1 MAPVAGEP
9 RDVQRPSGLVWGR
22 ACGGPGSCSIRHPLQ
37 RKPAEHDGPK
47 DPIAA
52 TLCPEQHG
60 CLCRGL
66 TWVAVRLVKASQL
79 QRAHVIKHTL
89 NDYIPEGLRS
99 MLQINV
105 VMLLN
110 ENGEIRA
117 PIAQDPQ
124 GAHDLRLLRLSMSH
138 PLW

>member
-1 MAPVAGEP
+1 M
-9 RDVQRPSGLVWGR
+9 
-22 ACGGPGSCSIRHPLQ
+22 
-37 RKPAEHDGPK
+37 
-47 DPIAA
+47 
-52 TLCPEQHG
+52 
-60 CLCRGL
+60 
-66 TWVAVRLVKASQL
+66 KASQL

-110 ENGEIRA
+110 ENGEVRA

-124 GAHDLRLLRLSMSH
+124 GAHDLRLFRLSMSH